1 MTQQPQVLKRATTQA
16 NTRHSMRAAYAFAAG
31 ADYVRHRHVEA
42 RRNFTGRH
50 AARDI
55 ADNRLNQGAQ
65 IHLKRRGIFNRKR
78 VNSRAPR
85 RGGLELNRRLP
96 LIARCR
102 ADDVICRF
110 VCPAAAR
117 SPIVLSCQEALLRE
131 RRIMSLAQDFR
142 FGARM
147 LIRSPGFALV
157 ATITLA
163 LGIGANTA
171 IFSYVDGVMLRPLP
185 YAHPER
191 ICMVWEKPLALP
203 SHF

>member
-1 MTQQPQVLKRATTQA
+1 
-16 NTRHSMRAAYAFAAG
+16 
-31 ADYVRHRHVEA
+31 
-42 RRNFTGRH
+42 
-50 AARDI
+50 
-55 ADNRLNQGAQ
+55 
-65 IHLKRRGIFNRKR
+65 
-78 VNSRAPR
+78 
-85 RGGLELNRRLP
+85 
-96 LIARCR
+96 
-102 ADDVICRF
+102 
-110 VCPAAAR
+110 
-117 SPIVLSCQEALLRE
+117 
-131 RRIMSLAQDFR
+131 
-142 FGARM
+142 M